1 MNGLIEEA
9 EKMALELIAFND
21 CRFNMDASRIIQELA
36 ERLRL
41 QSEVVEAARKHLNL
55 HNKFHEYVNAKNDF
69 PPEIS
74 SKDISKGWADLDRA
88 LSKLPTGKE

>member
-1 MNGLIEEA
+1 MDELIEEA

-41 QSEVVEAARKHLNL
+41 QSEVVEAAKKHVRVVQSP
-55 HNKFHEYVNAKNDF
+55 HTKFC
-69 PPEIS
+69 
-74 SKDISKGWADLDRA
+74 DIAPVDKKLKESVEA
-88 LSKLPTGKE
+88 LAKLPTGKE